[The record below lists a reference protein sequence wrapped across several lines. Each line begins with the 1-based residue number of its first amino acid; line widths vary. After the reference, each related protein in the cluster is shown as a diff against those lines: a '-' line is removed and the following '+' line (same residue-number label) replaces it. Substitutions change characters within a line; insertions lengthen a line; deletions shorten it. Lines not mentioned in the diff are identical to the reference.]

1 MPKIVLS
8 NENQTY
14 ILNDYFSASNNSYQ
28 QGQISYK
35 MPEQSEGQHSLTF
48 RAWDLYNNSS
58 IASLNYQIVKGMDP
72 QIHKVVTYPNPVES
86 SEDLTI
92 QIEYDQPDEVIQTT
106 IYLYDI
112 SGKLVLKHEQKG
124 TQGIRWNMSNL
135 NVGAGI
141 YVYQVNIKTQTSNY
155 VSKAGKIIV
164 TK

>member
-1 MPKIVLS
+1 
-8 NENQTY
+8 
-14 ILNDYFSASNNSYQ
+14 
-28 QGQISYK
+28 
-35 MPEQSEGQHSLTF
+35 
-48 RAWDLYNNSS
+48 
-58 IASLNYQIVKGMDP
+58 MDP
-72 QIHKVVTYPNPVES
+72 QIHQVLTYPNPVKS
-86 SEDLTI
+86 SEHLTI

-124 TQGIRWNMSNL
+124 TQGIKWNMSSL
-135 NVGAGI
+135 SIDSGI